1 MIGYTFLIRKC
12 WGSLYNREIK
22 HLMLTHAFLSINTV
36 FLSVGENNIRSR
48 TAVGRIGG
56 VLLTPEQQIQK
67 NVIVP
72 GSVVF

>member
-1 MIGYTFLIRKC
+1 
-12 WGSLYNREIK
+12 
-22 HLMLTHAFLSINTV
+22 MLTHAFLSINTV